1 MRLQRI
7 PNPESPIPAP
17 MIMFFALL
25 FVAAA
30 IAGATAFVI
39 FWPLALVHLRD
50 SHPDVKAQLGDGAF
64 LQPAALWWL
73 FSGRYRHVRDPQ
85 FTGLATPEPVAMTVI
100 VVAPVLACLLG
111 LLSIPGSPRYR
122 PGD

>member
-7 PNPESPIPAP
+7 PNPEFPIPAP

-50 SHPDVKAQLGDGAF
+50 RHPDVKARLGDGAF
-64 LQPAALWWL
+64 LKPDALWWL
-73 FSGRYRHVRDPQ
+73 FSGRYRQVRDPQ
-85 FTGLATPEPVAMTVI
+85 FTGLATPARVALTLT
-100 VVAPVLACLLG
+100 VVALILAPLL
-111 LLSIPGSPRYR
+111 LRLSSPLS
-122 PGD
+122 P